1 MSFFCISGSQDD
13 NGKFSF
19 RSTRNTLL
27 TKAVGTKSEKLNS
40 DAELHNLQVEDTV
53 AFELQA
59 AKAARDWSI
68 EPAKETQCKLL
79 ATFART
85 ATGVPELDDVET
97 IWQCN
102 WVQTTEPSQGQ
113 SIKNNDGT
121 RLWLP
126 LTFADDSGTIVLY
139 ITEQAVLKLANVIDA
154 PEFEQLHSE
163 GRLRFPFWASVKVW
177 RKRSKPSEGE
187 NFDCYIVDAAAQD
200 IHNASSMH
208 STKLLPMLSN
218 SVDNVLPTT
227 LGMIRKSDHYALAV
241 QYITQE
247 VPPELTKVASKAIAG
262 EPLLR
267 PCSKAIALVLSTKRS
282 KAQDVGASGHK
293 LVTDGVVDLL
303 PGGKASVQNKYSL
316 TSFCT
321 LDTITE
327 FSSWIHHQGPRTKLH

>member
-1 MSFFCISGSQDD
+1 M
-13 NGKFSF
+13 
-19 RSTRNTLL
+19 
-27 TKAVGTKSEKLNS
+27 
-40 DAELHNLQVEDTV
+40 

-113 SIKNNDGT
+113 SIQNNDGT

-163 GRLRFPFWASVKVW
+163 GRLRFPFWSSVKVW
-177 RKRSKPSEGE
+177 RKRSKPSAVQPGASEPSAAESEGSIFTSRLLGASE
-187 NFDCYIVDAAAQD
+187 PGVAEFDCYIVDAAAQD

-227 LGMIRKSDHYALAV
+227 LGMIRKSDHYLLAV
-241 QYITQE
+241 Q
-247 VPPELTKVASKAIAG
+247 
-262 EPLLR
+262 
-267 PCSKAIALVLSTKRS
+267 
-282 KAQDVGASGHK
+282 
-293 LVTDGVVDLL
+293 
-303 PGGKASVQNKYSL
+303 
-316 TSFCT
+316 
-321 LDTITE
+321 
-327 FSSWIHHQGPRTKLH
+327 

>member
-1 MSFFCISGSQDD
+1 MQLG
-13 NGKFSF
+13 
-19 RSTRNTLL
+19 
-27 TKAVGTKSEKLNS
+27 A
-40 DAELHNLQVEDTV
+40 
-53 AFELQA
+53 
-59 AKAARDWSI
+59 
-68 EPAKETQCKLL
+68 
-79 ATFART
+79 
-85 ATGVPELDDVET
+85 
-97 IWQCN
+97 
-102 WVQTTEPSQGQ
+102 TTEPSEGQ

-126 LTFADDSGTIVLY
+126 LTLTDDSGTIVLY

-177 RKRSKPSEGE
+177 RKRSKPSAVQPGASELGATESKGE

-247 VPPELTKVASKAIAG
+247 VPPELTKVASKAVAG

-267 PCSKAIALVLSTKRS
+267 PCSRAIALVLSTKRS

-303 PGGKASVQNKYSL
+303 PGGTASVQNKYSL
-316 TSFCT
+316 TSF
-321 LDTITE
+321 LH
-327 FSSWIHHQGPRTKLH
+327 SGHHHRFQAGSTTKVQGPSCTDQRDSCYG